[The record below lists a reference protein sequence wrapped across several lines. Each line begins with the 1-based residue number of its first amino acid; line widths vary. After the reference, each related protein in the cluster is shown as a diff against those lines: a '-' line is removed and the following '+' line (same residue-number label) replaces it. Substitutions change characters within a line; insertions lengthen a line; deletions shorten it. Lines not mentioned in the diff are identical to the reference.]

1 MINFHENMWVEN
13 IERRNVVTP
22 TEYLLL
28 GSSLRKKVILSRNQ
42 NEYFEQKK
50 QRERDVVEG
59 TKDWIISSKPFFLT
73 ISKKPANIPV

>member
-1 MINFHENMWVEN
+1 MIHFHENMWVEN

-28 GSSLRKKVILSRNQ
+28 GSSLKKKVILLKNQ

-50 QRERDVVEG
+50 QRELLLKAQKTG
-59 TKDWIISSKPFFLT
+59 LF
-73 ISKKPANIPV
+73 PANRFS